1 MPFFQQC
8 LTTTLKKQWQECE
21 SLVAGIVSSYSVQFK
36 KTVNEVVD
44 WKGFYDVN
52 WFGLLFFLQSAQKDT
67 PITLEM

>member
-36 KTVNEVVD
+36 KTVNEVVEE
-44 WKGFYDVN
+44 
-52 WFGLLFFLQSAQKDT
+52 GLL
-67 PITLEM
+67 